1 MVIGKKK
8 LKVKSAH
15 DKNGNKGVFIPSEDW
30 KAFKKELENLK
41 KNFKGKSVRKKKPS
55 VVEDLKEAMNEV
67 ALIRQGK
74 IKPRAM
80 KDLLRE
86 L

>member
-8 LKVKSAH
+8 LSVKNTR

-30 KAFKKELENLK
+30 KAFKKELVILK
-41 KNFKGKSVRKKKPS
+41 KNLVGKQSKKEKPT
-55 VVEDLKEAMNEV
+55 VFNDLKEALQEV

-74 IKPRAM
+74 IKPRDI
-80 KDLLRE
+80 KDFLRE